1 VIGGFIPGEEL
12 TSKESDQV
20 YALRGEAWK
29 RLPPLNHPRG
39 AAAAAVVGD
48 KIVVV
53 GGQADGKLVP
63 QTEVFDGEGWTDV
76 AEIPTPREH
85 LGAASDGRYLYA
97 VGGRQLSAGE
107 NSGGFERY
115 DPEANRWTKLDAMP
129 ETVGAVA
136 ATFAGGRVVAVGGES
151 ETEASDQ
158 VQGYDINGGTWS
170 QLPPMS
176 SPRHGASLAV
186 VKDALY
192 AIGGATEAGHVG
204 ATRQSEVLDLSGKE
218 SAPVAARAEWR
229 AVTNAPANI
238 QYAASAEVGGRIW
251 LFGGLGDDEKATAE
265 TAAYDRAINTWT
277 PGPRL
282 PQPVHHAAA
291 VSYRSEAVVIGGF
304 LESGESDRV
313 YALRGD
319 RWMQLPPLNRARAAA
334 AAAVVG
340 NKIVVVGGQADGR
353 LVPQAEVFD
362 GQGWTEAADIPTP
375 REHLGAASDGRYL
388 YAAGGR
394 ARSSASNTAAF
405 ERYDPE
411 SDSWTELDPMPKV
424 VGALGSAFLAGRVL
438 AVGGERTNTVLDAVQ
453 AYDVRRQGWTQ
464 LPPLPKPRHGLS
476 VAALR
481 GSLYAIGGAAAPGHV
496 QSTKD
501 AYVLDLE

>member
-1 VIGGFIPGEEL
+1 
-12 TSKESDQV
+12 
-20 YALRGEAWK
+20 
-29 RLPPLNHPRG
+29 
-39 AAAAAVVGD
+39 VVGN

-53 GGQADGKLVP
+53 GGQAGGKLVP
-63 QTEVFDGEGWTDV
+63 QTEVFDGERWADA
-76 AEIPTPREH
+76 AEMPTPREH

-97 VGGRQLSAGE
+97 VGGRQLSAGD
-107 NSGGFERY
+107 NSGAFERY
-115 DPEANRWTKLDAMP
+115 DPDANRWTKLAAMP

-136 ATFAGGRVVAVGGES
+136 ATFAGGRIAAVGGES

-158 VQGYDINGGTWS
+158 VQGYDIQGGTWS
-170 QLPPMS
+170 ELPPMS
-176 SPRHGASLAV
+176 SPRHGVSLAV
-186 VKDALY
+186 VRDAVY

-204 ATRQSEVLDLSGKE
+204 ATRQSEVLDLSGKGA
-218 SAPVAARAEWR
+218 APVAAGAEWR
-229 AVTNAPANI
+229 TVTNAPTEI
-238 QYAASAEVGGRIW
+238 QYAATAEVGGRIW
-251 LFGGLGDDEKATAE
+251 LFGGIVDDEKGTVE
-265 TAAYDRAINTWT
+265 TAAYDRAINSWT

-282 PQPVHHAAA
+282 PQPVHHAAT
-291 VSYRSEAVVIGGF
+291 VSYQGEAVVIGGF

-340 NKIVVVGGQADGR
+340 NKIVVVGGQAGGR
-353 LVPQAEVFD
+353 LVPQTEVFD

-375 REHLGAASDGRYL
+375 RDHLGASSDDRYL

-394 ARSSASNTAAF
+394 DRSAAKNTAAF
-405 ERYDPE
+405 ERYDVE
-411 SDSWTELDPMPKV
+411 SDRWTKLDPMPKV
-424 VGALGSAFLAGRVL
+424 VGAVGSAFLAGRVI

-453 AYDVRRQGWTQ
+453 AYDVRRRGWTQ
-464 LPPLPKPRHGLS
+464 LPSLPKPRHGLS

-496 QSTKD
+496 QSTTD